1 MRGNRSWGDL
11 AAMSQRSVPS
21 APGPVAQESLR
32 ERRDF
37 ARSFDSL
44 EQIFAVVRFMLD
56 ARGVGEADAYAITM
70 TIEELFT
77 NMVKYNAGGLGRIG
91 LEIEC
96 TNQDVTCSLTDPDSD
111 RFDVNAMPD
120 ANIHLPVEQRR
131 PGGLG
136 IHLIRR
142 MVDSIDYDYAGRR
155 SRITFRKTLNRAWAE
170 PDEVPA
176 HGPDRLPSARQ
187 LPESGDDTMFEIGHG
202 PDGTIVFSGRLDA
215 AQCPKAEAF
224 IDTAGPAQAFDFAGL
239 EYISSAGLG
248 VLLRTHKRLLAS
260 GARLRLINVN
270 SHIFDIFRFSG
281 FDQVFDVQRAGG

>member
-1 MRGNRSWGDL
+1 
-11 AAMSQRSVPS
+11 MSQRSVPS
-21 APGPVAQESLR
+21 APGSAAQGSLR

-44 EQIFAVVRFMLD
+44 EQIFALVRRMLD
-56 ARGVGEADAYAITM
+56 ARGVGEPDAYAIQM
-70 TIEELFT
+70 AIEELFT
-77 NMVKYNAGGLGRIG
+77 NMVKYNAAGLGRIG

-96 TNQDVTCSLTDPDSD
+96 TDKDVTCSLTDPDSD
-111 RFDVNAMPD
+111 RFDINAMPD

-155 SRITFRKTLNRAWAE
+155 SRITFLKTLNRPWAE
-170 PDEVPA
+170 PAEVPA
-176 HGPDRLPSARQ
+176 GRPDISGFNRPPSDRQ
-187 LPESGDDTMFEIGHG
+187 LPESTGDDTMFEISHG

-215 AQCPKAEAF
+215 AQCAKAEAF
-224 IDTAGPAQAFDFAGL
+224 IDAAGAVQAFDFGGL

-248 VLLRTHKRLLAS
+248 VLLRRHKRLVAS

-281 FDQVFDVQRAGG
+281 FDQVFDVQRAGS